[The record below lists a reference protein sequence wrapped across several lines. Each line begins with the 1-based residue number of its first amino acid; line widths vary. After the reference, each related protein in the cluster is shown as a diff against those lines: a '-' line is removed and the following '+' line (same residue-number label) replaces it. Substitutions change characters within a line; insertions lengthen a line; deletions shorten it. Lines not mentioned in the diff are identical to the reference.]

1 MRNII
6 KTWPFLFLFMYAI
19 DLHTQTTAIP
29 DANFEKALID
39 LGIDKDGLINGSV
52 ATENISGIT
61 SLDVSGKNIV
71 SLTGIEGFVSLTAL
85 YCQENLLESLKLSDN
100 TKLSILNCSKN
111 NLNALG
117 VAALADLKILN
128 CGLNRISDLNVSNNT
143 KLEEFYCD
151 HNLIANL
158 NLKNN
163 TELLVFNCAGNR
175 LSNLT
180 LTYNWK
186 LKYLDFSSNLFEL
199 LDLMYQVKLE
209 YLDCSKNPL
218 TSVFLNNMV
227 ELRKAIMVDNDLLTR
242 VNFGHNYRLE
252 EIICRDNDMLATIDL
267 VGATA
272 LKYMNCSNNL
282 LAALDVSKNLL
293 LENIYCQHNAI
304 TDLDL
309 SLNTRLAFLK
319 CNDNKLKTLNLKNGN
334 NALMTGGMTWYD
346 GQTIFS
352 EGMNALNNPSLLCI
366 QVDNETSAN
375 SGLVPYDSWVK
386 DAWAAYSND
395 CSIFLGVEEVNL
407 NNLISV
413 FPNPATGMITVD
425 TGSVVAENLMIYT
438 VLGNV
443 VREVNPMTHHIDISD
458 LSSGLYILRLT
469 FDRKVV
475 VKKLIKI

>member
-1 MRNII
+1 MQSSKKFWPII
-6 KTWPFLFLFMYAI
+6 FLMMFTVII
-19 DLHTQTTAIP
+19 DAQTTTIP
-29 DANFEKALID
+29 DANFEKVLID

-100 TKLSILNCSKN
+100 TKLNILDCSKN

-117 VAALADLKILN
+117 VTALIDLKILN
-128 CGLNRISDLNVSNNT
+128 CGLNRISDLNISNNT
-143 KLEEFYCD
+143 KLEELFCD
-151 HNLIANL
+151 HNQIANL

-163 TELLVFNCAGNR
+163 TELLVLNCAGNR

-218 TSVFLNNMV
+218 TSLFLNNMV
-227 ELRKAIMVDNDLLTR
+227 ELRKAIMIDNDLITR

-252 EIICRDNDMLATIDL
+252 ELICRDNDLLAIIDL
-267 VGATA
+267 AGATA

-282 LAALDVSKNLL
+282 LPVLDVSKNLL
-293 LENIYCQHNAI
+293 LENLYCQQNTL

-334 NALMTGGMTWYD
+334 NAMMTGGMTWYD
-346 GQTIFS
+346 GQTIYS

-375 SGLVPYDSWVK
+375 SGIVPYDSWIK
-386 DAWAAYSND
+386 DSFATYSND
-395 CSIFLGVEEVNL
+395 CAIYLGIEEENL
-407 NNLISV
+407 NNFISV

-425 TGSVVAENLMIYT
+425 TGSEVAENLMIYT

-443 VREVNPMTHHIDISD
+443 VREVNPLTHHLDISD
-458 LSSGLYILRLT
+458 LVSGLYILRLT
-469 FDRKVV
+469 FDQKVV
-475 VKKLIKI
+475 VKKLIKM